1 MSDEDQ
7 PISDVE
13 AISSLGDAKRRA
25 LYDHVVSH
33 GDWTSR
39 DQAAVATDI
48 ERATAA
54 HHLDKLA
61 EDGLLEV
68 DYRRLT
74 GRSGPGA
81 GRPAKVYRRAA
92 RDIAVSLPPRRY
104 ELAGRVLAAAAD
116 RARLDGVPI
125 TEAIETEARHAGTE
139 LADEMVHHVRSPAA
153 KRSRRARAV
162 VDVLA
167 SHGFEPEQD
176 DAGVIVL
183 RNCPFHHLARQHTE
197 LICGMNLCLLDEALR
212 SAGEHGLHATLEP
225 EDGRCCVKLVE
236 AAQPGC

>member
-1 MSDEDQ
+1 MPDEE
-7 PISDVE
+7 PPLSDVE

-25 LYDHVVSH
+25 LYDHVVAH

-39 DQAAVATDI
+39 EQAADATGI

-61 EDGLLEV
+61 DDGLVEI

-81 GRPAKVYRRAA
+81 GRPAKVYRRAP

-125 TEAIETEARHAGTE
+125 TDAIDTEARHAGTQ
-139 LADEMVHHVRSPAA
+139 LADEMVEHVRSPAT
-153 KRSRRARAV
+153 KRAGRSRAV

-167 SHGFEPEQD
+167 SHGFEPEDD
-176 DAGVIVL
+176 DAGAIVL
-183 RNCPFHHLARQHTE
+183 RNCPFHHLAREHTE
-197 LICGMNLCLLDEALR
+197 LICGMNLSLLDQALR
-212 SAGEHGLHATLEP
+212 GAGDHGLRAALEP
-225 EDGRCCVKLVE
+225 EVGRCCVKLL
-236 AAQPGC
+236 AAT